1 METMT
6 EADEA
11 AFNDAFDE
19 TETPETAET
28 GNAPEEAAEPEAGAE
43 TEAEQSEPEE
53 GGVPAAGE
61 AETDV
66 EPENGE
72 TAVNDYSDL
81 LDDGK
86 APEAKPE
93 GSGAP
98 KVPEKREE
106 PKAEVPPA
114 AAAKGIAYQDI
125 VANLPTDYEGL
136 NLKEFA
142 ELYPEEVKC
151 SMYLAEQIA
160 NQILLRG
167 GGTGGGNPE
176 LGQRLEQMEQFMR
189 QQFAAQAQ
197 ETFDNAVLA
206 EHPDARE
213 IVSSDPKFKEW
224 LKGQSSGIKRMFLE
238 STDPKDACMILD
250 MYKGTAGSR
259 KSGVAASKRS
269 AYAGSGKAGGRP
281 GMSGRSAEDEFD
293 AGWNED

>member
-1 METMT
+1 MESMT

-19 TETPETAET
+19 TKTPETEETANVPETAE
-28 GNAPEEAAEPEAGAE
+28 PENGAE
-43 TEAEQSEPEE
+43 TEAEQSESEA
-53 GGVPAAGE
+53 GGVPADGE
-61 AETDV
+61 AETAA

-81 LDDGK
+81 LD
-86 APEAKPE
+86 E
-93 GSGAP
+93 GPAEKQEESEEP

-106 PKAEVPPA
+106 PKADVPPA
-114 AAAKGIAYQDI
+114 AAAKGITYQEI
-125 VANLPTDYEGL
+125 VANLPENYEGL

-167 GGTGGGNPE
+167 GNGGDNPG
-176 LGQRLEQMEQFMR
+176 LGQRLDQMEQFMR

-224 LKGQSSGIKRMFLE
+224 LKGQSSGIKRIFLE

-250 MYKGTAGSR
+250 MYKGTTGSR

-269 AYAGSGKAGGRP
+269 AYAGSGKAGGHP

>member
-1 METMT
+1 MESMT

-19 TETPETAET
+19 TETPETEET
-28 GNAPEEAAEPEAGAE
+28 ANVPETAEPENGTE
-43 TEAEQSEPEE
+43 TEAEQSAPEG
-53 GGVPAAGE
+53 GGVPADGE
-61 AETDV
+61 AETAA

-81 LDDGK
+81 LD
-86 APEAKPE
+86 E
-93 GSGAP
+93 GPAEKQEESEEP

-106 PKAEVPPA
+106 PKAEVPPV

-160 NQILLRG
+160 NQIFLRG

-250 MYKGTAGSR
+250 MYKGTTGSR

>member
-1 METMT
+1 MESMT

-19 TETPETAET
+19 TETPETEET
-28 GNAPEEAAEPEAGAE
+28 VNVPETAEPENGTE
-43 TEAEQSEPEE
+43 TEAEQSAPEG
-53 GGVPAAGE
+53 GGVPADVE
-61 AETDV
+61 AETAA

-81 LDDGK
+81 LD
-86 APEAKPE
+86 E
-93 GSGAP
+93 GPAEKHEESEEP

-106 PKAEVPPA
+106 PKADVPPA
-114 AAAKGIAYQDI
+114 AAAKGITYQEI
-125 VANLPTDYEGL
+125 VANLPEDYEGL

-151 SMYLAEQIA
+151 SMFLAEHIA
-160 NQILLRG
+160 NQILSRG
-167 GGTGGGNPE
+167 GNGGGNPE
-176 LGQRLEQMEQFMR
+176 LGQRLDQMEQFMR

-250 MYKGTAGSR
+250 MYKGTTGSR

>member
-61 AETDV
+61 AETAA

-81 LDDGK
+81 LD
-86 APEAKPE
+86 E
-93 GSGAP
+93 GPAEKQEESEEP

-114 AAAKGIAYQDI
+114 AAAKGITYQEI
-125 VANLPTDYEGL
+125 VANLPENYEGL

-151 SMYLAEQIA
+151 SMFLAEHIA
-160 NQILLRG
+160 NQILSRG
-167 GGTGGGNPE
+167 GNGGDNPG
-176 LGQRLEQMEQFMR
+176 LGQRLDQMEQFMR

-250 MYKGTAGSR
+250 MYKGTTGSR

>member
-1 METMT
+1 MESMT

-19 TETPETAET
+19 TETPETEET
-28 GNAPEEAAEPEAGAE
+28 ANVPETAEPENGTE
-43 TEAEQSEPEE
+43 TEAEQSAPEG
-53 GGVPAAGE
+53 GGVPADGE
-61 AETDV
+61 AETAA

-81 LDDGK
+81 LD
-86 APEAKPE
+86 E
-93 GSGAP
+93 GPAEKQEESEVP

-106 PKAEVPPA
+106 PKVDIPPA
-114 AAAKGIAYQDI
+114 AAAKGITYQEI
-125 VANLPTDYEGL
+125 VANLPEDYEGL

-151 SMYLAEQIA
+151 SMFLAEHIA
-160 NQILLRG
+160 NQILSRG
-167 GGTGGGNPE
+167 GNGGGNPE
-176 LGQRLEQMEQFMR
+176 LGQRLDQMEQFMR

-224 LKGQSSGIKRMFLE
+224 LKGQSSGLKRMFLE

-250 MYKGTAGSR
+250 MYKGTTGSR

>member
-1 METMT
+1 MESMT

-43 TEAEQSEPEE
+43 TEEEQSESEA
-53 GGVPAAGE
+53 GGVPADGE
-61 AETDV
+61 AETAA

-81 LDDGK
+81 LD
-86 APEAKPE
+86 E
-93 GSGAP
+93 GPAEKQEESEEP

-106 PKAEVPPA
+106 PKADIPPA
-114 AAAKGIAYQDI
+114 AAAKGITYQEI
-125 VANLPTDYEGL
+125 VANLPENYEGL

-151 SMYLAEQIA
+151 SMFLAEHIA
-160 NQILLRG
+160 NQILSRG
-167 GGTGGGNPE
+167 GNGGGNPE
-176 LGQRLEQMEQFMR
+176 LGQRLDQMEQFMR

-250 MYKGTAGSR
+250 MYKGTTGSR

>member
-19 TETPETAET
+19 TETPETEET
-28 GNAPEEAAEPEAGAE
+28 ANVPETAEPENGTE
-43 TEAEQSEPEE
+43 TEAEQSAPEG
-53 GGVPAAGE
+53 GGVPADGE
-61 AETDV
+61 AETAA
-66 EPENGE
+66 EPENGK

-81 LDDGK
+81 LD
-86 APEAKPE
+86 E
-93 GSGAP
+93 GPAEKQEESEEP

-106 PKAEVPPA
+106 PKADVPPA

>member
-1 METMT
+1 MESMT

-19 TETPETAET
+19 TETPETEET
-28 GNAPEEAAEPEAGAE
+28 ANVPETAEPENGTE
-43 TEAEQSEPEE
+43 TEAEQSAPEG
-53 GGVPAAGE
+53 GGVPADGE
-61 AETDV
+61 AETAA

-81 LDDGK
+81 LD
-86 APEAKPE
+86 E
-93 GSGAP
+93 GPAEKQEESEEP

-106 PKAEVPPA
+106 PKAEVPPV

-176 LGQRLEQMEQFMR
+176 LGQRLDQMEQFMR

-250 MYKGTAGSR
+250 MYKGTTGSR

>member
-43 TEAEQSEPEE
+43 TEAEQSESEA
-53 GGVPAAGE
+53 GGVPADGE
-61 AETDV
+61 AETAA

-81 LDDGK
+81 LD
-86 APEAKPE
+86 E
-93 GSGAP
+93 GPAEKQEESEEP

-114 AAAKGIAYQDI
+114 AAAKGITYQDI
-125 VANLPTDYEGL
+125 VANLPEDYEGL

-151 SMYLAEQIA
+151 SMFLAEHIA
-160 NQILLRG
+160 NQILSRG
-167 GGTGGGNPE
+167 GNGGGNPE
-176 LGQRLEQMEQFMR
+176 LGQRLDQMEQFMR

-250 MYKGTAGSR
+250 MYKGTTGSR

>member
-1 METMT
+1 MESMT

-19 TETPETAET
+19 TETPETEET
-28 GNAPEEAAEPEAGAE
+28 ANVPETAEPENGTE
-43 TEAEQSEPEE
+43 TEAEQSAPEG
-53 GGVPAAGE
+53 GGVPADGE
-61 AETDV
+61 AETAA

-81 LDDGK
+81 LD
-86 APEAKPE
+86 E
-93 GSGAP
+93 GPAEKQEESEEP

-106 PKAEVPPA
+106 PKAEVPPV

-250 MYKGTAGSR
+250 MYKGTTGSR

>member
-1 METMT
+1 MESMT

-43 TEAEQSEPEE
+43 TEAEQSESEA
-53 GGVPAAGE
+53 GGVPADGE
-61 AETDV
+61 AETAA

-81 LDDGK
+81 LD
-86 APEAKPE
+86 E
-93 GSGAP
+93 GPAEKQEESEVP

-106 PKAEVPPA
+106 PKADVPPA
-114 AAAKGIAYQDI
+114 AAAKGITYQEI
-125 VANLPTDYEGL
+125 VANLPEDYEGL

-151 SMYLAEQIA
+151 SMFLAEHIA
-160 NQILLRG
+160 NQILSRG
-167 GGTGGGNPE
+167 GNGGDNPG
-176 LGQRLEQMEQFMR
+176 LGQRLDQMEQFMR

-224 LKGQSSGIKRMFLE
+224 LKSQSPGLKRMFLE

-269 AYAGSGKAGGRP
+269 AYAGSGRAGGRP

>member
-19 TETPETAET
+19 TETPETEET
-28 GNAPEEAAEPEAGAE
+28 ANVPETAEPENGAE
-43 TEAEQSEPEE
+43 TEAEQSESEA
-53 GGVPAAGE
+53 GGVPADGE
-61 AETDV
+61 AETAA

-81 LDDGK
+81 LD
-86 APEAKPE
+86 E
-93 GSGAP
+93 GPAEKQEESEEP

-106 PKAEVPPA
+106 PKADVPPA
-114 AAAKGIAYQDI
+114 AAAKGITYQEI
-125 VANLPTDYEGL
+125 VANLPENYEGL

-151 SMYLAEQIA
+151 SMFLAEHIA
-160 NQILLRG
+160 NQILSRG
-167 GGTGGGNPE
+167 GNGGGNPE
-176 LGQRLEQMEQFMR
+176 LGQRLDQMEQFMR

-250 MYKGTAGSR
+250 MYKGTTGSR

>member
-1 METMT
+1 MESMT

-19 TETPETAET
+19 TETPETEET
-28 GNAPEEAAEPEAGAE
+28 ANVPETAEPENGTE
-43 TEAEQSEPEE
+43 TEAEQSAPEG
-53 GGVPAAGE
+53 GGVPADGE
-61 AETDV
+61 AETAA

-81 LDDGK
+81 LD
-86 APEAKPE
+86 E
-93 GSGAP
+93 GPAEKQEESEEP

-106 PKAEVPPA
+106 PKADVPPA
-114 AAAKGIAYQDI
+114 AAAKGITYQEI
-125 VANLPTDYEGL
+125 VANLPENYEGL

-151 SMYLAEQIA
+151 SMFLAEHIA
-160 NQILLRG
+160 NQILSRG
-167 GGTGGGNPE
+167 GNGGGNPE
-176 LGQRLEQMEQFMR
+176 LGQRLDQMEQFMR

-250 MYKGTAGSR
+250 MYKGTTGSR

-269 AYAGSGKAGGRP
+269 AYAGSGKASGRP

>member
-1 METMT
+1 MESMT

-19 TETPETAET
+19 TETPETEET
-28 GNAPEEAAEPEAGAE
+28 ANVPETAEPENGTE
-43 TEAEQSEPEE
+43 TEAEQSAPEG
-53 GGVPAAGE
+53 GGVPADGE
-61 AETDV
+61 AETAA

-81 LDDGK
+81 LD
-86 APEAKPE
+86 E
-93 GSGAP
+93 GPAEKQEESEVP

-106 PKAEVPPA
+106 PKVDIPPA
-114 AAAKGIAYQDI
+114 AAAKGITYQEI
-125 VANLPTDYEGL
+125 VANLPEDYEGL

-151 SMYLAEQIA
+151 SMFLAEHIA
-160 NQILLRG
+160 NQILSRG
-167 GGTGGGNPE
+167 GNGGDNPG
-176 LGQRLEQMEQFMR
+176 LGQRLDQMEQFMR

-224 LKGQSSGIKRMFLE
+224 LKSQSPGLKRMFLE

-269 AYAGSGKAGGRP
+269 AYAGSGRAGGRP

>member
-43 TEAEQSEPEE
+43 TEAEQSESEA
-53 GGVPAAGE
+53 GGVPADGE
-61 AETDV
+61 AETAA

-81 LDDGK
+81 LD
-86 APEAKPE
+86 E
-93 GSGAP
+93 GPAEKQEESEEP

-106 PKAEVPPA
+106 PKADVPPA
-114 AAAKGIAYQDI
+114 AAAKGITYQEI
-125 VANLPTDYEGL
+125 VANLPENYEGL

-151 SMYLAEQIA
+151 SMFLAEHIA
-160 NQILLRG
+160 NQILSRG
-167 GGTGGGNPE
+167 GNGGGNPE
-176 LGQRLEQMEQFMR
+176 LGQRLDQMEQFMR

-250 MYKGTAGSR
+250 MYKGTTGSR

>member
-1 METMT
+1 M
-6 EADEA
+6 
-11 AFNDAFDE
+11 
-19 TETPETAET
+19 
-28 GNAPEEAAEPEAGAE
+28 
-43 TEAEQSEPEE
+43 
-53 GGVPAAGE
+53 
-61 AETDV
+61 
-66 EPENGE
+66 
-72 TAVNDYSDL
+72 
-81 LDDGK
+81 
-86 APEAKPE
+86 
-93 GSGAP
+93 P

-106 PKAEVPPA
+106 PKADIPPA
-114 AAAKGIAYQDI
+114 AAAKGITYQEI
-125 VANLPTDYEGL
+125 VANLPENYEGL

-151 SMYLAEQIA
+151 SMFLAEHIA
-160 NQILLRG
+160 NQILSRG
-167 GGTGGGNPE
+167 GNGGDNPG
-176 LGQRLEQMEQFMR
+176 LGQRLDQMEQFMR

-250 MYKGTAGSR
+250 MYKGTTGSR

>member
-43 TEAEQSEPEE
+43 TEAEQSESEA
-53 GGVPAAGE
+53 GGVPADGE
-61 AETDV
+61 AETAA

-81 LDDGK
+81 LD
-86 APEAKPE
+86 E
-93 GSGAP
+93 GPAEKQEESEVP

-106 PKAEVPPA
+106 PKADIPPA
-114 AAAKGIAYQDI
+114 AAAKGITYQEI
-125 VANLPTDYEGL
+125 VANLPENYEGL

-151 SMYLAEQIA
+151 SMFLAEHIA
-160 NQILLRG
+160 NQILSRG
-167 GGTGGGNPE
+167 GNGGGNPE
-176 LGQRLEQMEQFMR
+176 LGQRLDQMEQFMR

-250 MYKGTAGSR
+250 MYKGTTGSR

>member
-43 TEAEQSEPEE
+43 TEAEQSESEA
-53 GGVPAAGE
+53 GGVPADGE
-61 AETDV
+61 AETAA

-81 LDDGK
+81 LD
-86 APEAKPE
+86 E
-93 GSGAP
+93 GPAEKQEESEEP

-106 PKAEVPPA
+106 PKADIPPA
-114 AAAKGIAYQDI
+114 AAAKGITYQEI
-125 VANLPTDYEGL
+125 VANLPENYEGL

-151 SMYLAEQIA
+151 SMFLAEHIA
-160 NQILLRG
+160 NQILSRG
-167 GGTGGGNPE
+167 GNGGGNPE
-176 LGQRLEQMEQFMR
+176 LGQRLDQMEQFMR

-250 MYKGTAGSR
+250 MYKGTTGSR

>member
-1 METMT
+1 MESMT

-43 TEAEQSEPEE
+43 TEEEQSESEA
-53 GGVPAAGE
+53 GGVPADGE
-61 AETDV
+61 AETAA

-81 LDDGK
+81 LD
-86 APEAKPE
+86 E
-93 GSGAP
+93 GPAEKQEESEEP

-106 PKAEVPPA
+106 PKADIPPA
-114 AAAKGIAYQDI
+114 AAAKGITYQEI
-125 VANLPTDYEGL
+125 VANLPENYEGL

-151 SMYLAEQIA
+151 SMFLAEHIA
-160 NQILLRG
+160 NQILSRG
-167 GGTGGGNPE
+167 GNGGGNPE
-176 LGQRLEQMEQFMR
+176 LGQRLDQMEQFMR

-213 IVSSDPKFKEW
+213 IVRSDPKFKEW

-250 MYKGTAGSR
+250 MYKGTTGSR

>member
-1 METMT
+1 MESMT

-43 TEAEQSEPEE
+43 TEAEQSAPEG
-53 GGVPAAGE
+53 GGVPADGE
-61 AETDV
+61 AETAA

-81 LDDGK
+81 LD
-86 APEAKPE
+86 E
-93 GSGAP
+93 GPAEKQEESEEP

-106 PKAEVPPA
+106 PKADVPPA
-114 AAAKGIAYQDI
+114 AAAKGITYQEI
-125 VANLPTDYEGL
+125 VANLPEDYEGL

-151 SMYLAEQIA
+151 SMFLAEHIA
-160 NQILLRG
+160 NQILSRG
-167 GGTGGGNPE
+167 GNGGDNPG
-176 LGQRLEQMEQFMR
+176 LGQRLDQMEQFMR

-224 LKGQSSGIKRMFLE
+224 LKSQSPGLKRMFLE

>member
-43 TEAEQSEPEE
+43 TEAEQSESEA
-53 GGVPAAGE
+53 GGVPADGE
-61 AETDV
+61 AETAA

-81 LDDGK
+81 LD
-86 APEAKPE
+86 E
-93 GSGAP
+93 GPAEKQEESEEP

-106 PKAEVPPA
+106 PKAEVPPV

-151 SMYLAEQIA
+151 SMYLAEHIA
-160 NQILLRG
+160 NQILSRG
-167 GGTGGGNPE
+167 GNGGGNPE
-176 LGQRLEQMEQFMR
+176 LGQRLDQMEQFMR

-250 MYKGTAGSR
+250 MYKGTTGSR